1 MQVNDIFYSPPRG
14 QGRPSLQ
21 QQAARLERQRAREEY
36 LAQQTQPQPQQR
48 PPASST
54 ATTPESPPQ
63 QRHDASSTATT
74 LESQS
79 QPNPPLQRRHRY
91 RTFSVAFKLHVVEYA
106 QRNSIRAT
114 ARHFGLDRKQV
125 RGWLDNRTKYET
137 ENRQT
142 TRFRVSRDAVGQH
155 SAMEAQLYDF
165 ILDERAAGRCVTGG
179 MIRQEALRL
188 LPDTNFQASNGWLTR
203 FLRRKHLSFRRITT
217 SGRDLPSNAGEN
229 VRLFLGSCE
238 PFLEPGFDRDMLLN
252 GDETTIYIDPPTT
265 ASYAPIGSRRVEAIT
280 SGQQKTRVSVCFTAA
295 ASGKKCK
302 PLILLPRK
310 NPLKNWVPPST
321 VVIAYGTSGNFNETV
336 ISGTYI
342 PQILVAYKNEH
353 RFRNLHFLFDQA
365 PCHVTKQSK
374 ASFASASI
382 DVKWIPKRMTP
393 FLQPA
398 DQSWMRPLKLSYQR
412 KWNNWMRTAP
422 KAYTPAGN
430 LKSPG
435 YARVV
440 EWIAE
445 AWDELDPN
453 LIARS
458 FKYCGVTSNNMAESL
473 PTIWP
478 IMVVNFDILFELVSS
493 SMM

>member
-1 MQVNDIFYSPPRG
+1 
-14 QGRPSLQ
+14 
-21 QQAARLERQRAREEY
+21 
-36 LAQQTQPQPQQR
+36 
-48 PPASST
+48 
-54 ATTPESPPQ
+54 
-63 QRHDASSTATT
+63 
-74 LESQS
+74 
-79 QPNPPLQRRHRY
+79 
-91 RTFSVAFKLHVVEYA
+91 
-106 QRNSIRAT
+106 
-114 ARHFGLDRKQV
+114 
-125 RGWLDNRTKYET
+125 
-137 ENRQT
+137 
-142 TRFRVSRDAVGQH
+142 
-155 SAMEAQLYDF
+155 MEAQLYDF

-188 LPDTNFQASNGWLTR
+188 LPETNFQASNGWLTR

-229 VRLFLGSCE
+229 VRTFLGSCE
-238 PFLEPGFDRDMLLN
+238 PFLEPGFDRDTLLN

-265 ASYAPIGSRRVEAIT
+265 ATFAPIGSRRVEAIT

-310 NPLKNWVPPST
+310 HPLKNWVPPNT
-321 VVIAYGTSGNFNETV
+321 VELVYGTSGNFNETV
-336 ISGTYI
+336 ISETYI
-342 PQILVAYKNEH
+342 PRILVPYKNQH
-353 RFRNLHFLFDQA
+353 RFQGLHILFDQA
-365 PCHVTKQSK
+365 PCHVTAKSK
-374 ASFASASI
+374 ATFAGASI

-435 YARVV
+435 YARLV

-445 AWDELDPN
+445 AWDELDSN

-458 FKYCGVTSNNMAESL
+458 FKYCGVTTNNLADYGSQLRHFIRTSEFVDDLEDTMDDEDL
-473 PTIWP
+473 GF
-478 IMVVNFDILFELVSS
+478 VNAGDEWDQETQDIIDSEEDEADYENEL
-493 SMM
+493 